1 MRRSDALGYHGED
14 FICGPIHGG
23 NISVHLA
30 EGGSVGGRGLK
41 IRDVAKGRRQANG
54 REIFPMAGQSTSSWP
69 SAKTLQ
75 SGKHDIP
82 NKLGPSLGS
91 HSQVRLFSAF

>member
-1 MRRSDALGYHGED
+1 MGKILSVAPFMGEI
-14 FICGPIHGG
+14 FLSIWQR
-23 NISVHLA
+23 
-30 EGGSVGGRGLK
+30 GGSVGGRGQK
-41 IRDVAKGRRQANG
+41 IRDTAKGRRQANG